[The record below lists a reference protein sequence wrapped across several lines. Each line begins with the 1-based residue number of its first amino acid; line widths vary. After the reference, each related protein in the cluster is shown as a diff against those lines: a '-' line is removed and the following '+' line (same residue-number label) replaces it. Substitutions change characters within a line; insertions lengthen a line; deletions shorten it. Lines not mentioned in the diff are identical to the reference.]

1 MSMSVDASRRALIL
15 APAGRDARV
24 AKCLLEEI
32 DVPSHVC
39 GSIASLVQELRTGA
53 AFALVTDEALNGA
66 DLRDI
71 AAWIADQPPWSDFPF
86 LLLTERGMSLQ
97 RNPHAQRLTGVLG
110 NVSFL
115 ERPFHAMTFA
125 SLARTAVRGRM
136 RQYQAR
142 AAQQALAE
150 SESRYRTLTE
160 TLPQLVWTCLPD
172 GRCDYLSTQWLEY
185 TGVRPEEQLDLRWLD
200 RVVHPGDR
208 DRVYEHWMGA
218 VNGQHGYDIEFRI
231 RRHDGTYHWFKTRG
245 AQIRDAAGRILYWFG
260 TCTDIQDIVEAR
272 EIAARGRDELE
283 TIVDARTAQL
293 RAVMA
298 ERESVEA
305 ALRQSQKMEAVGQL
319 TGGIA
324 HDFNNLLQGIIGSLD
339 RVQKRISQGRTT
351 GLDPF
356 LEGAMKS
363 AQRAASLT
371 HRLLAFSRRQ
381 PLDPRALN
389 ANQLIASMEDLLR
402 RTMGEQIQIELV
414 AAGGLWLTRCDQ
426 NLLENAVLNLSINA
440 RDAMPEGGKLT
451 IETANTHLDAA
462 YTTRQREV
470 APGQYVCLSVTDT
483 GSGMSPD
490 VIARAF
496 DPFFTTKPL
505 GQGTGLGLSMV
516 YGFAR
521 QSEGSVGIYSE
532 LGRGTTIKL
541 YLPRYRGNLP
551 EDTPSPQQNR
561 SRAAASGEVVLIVED
576 DGVVRKL
583 VVDVLSE
590 LGYWPLEAGDG
601 RSGLEILQ
609 SEQRVDLLVTDVGL
623 PGVNG
628 RQMADAARVK
638 RPDLK
643 VLFMT
648 GYAENAVIAHGFLDP
663 GMEMIIKPF
672 AIDML
677 AARVSRML
685 QMG

>member
-1 MSMSVDASRRALIL
+1 MAGDAPNRALVF
-15 APAGRDARV
+15 APAGRDAQV
-24 AKCLLEEI
+24 ATFLLNEI
-32 DVPSHVC
+32 NVPSLVC
-39 GSIASLVQELRTGA
+39 GSIDSLVQELRAGA
-53 AFALVTDEALNGA
+53 AFALITDEALNGA
-66 DLRDI
+66 DLRDL
-71 AAWIADQPPWSDFPF
+71 AAWIGDQPAWSDFPF
-86 LLLTERGMSLQ
+86 ILLTERGMIPQ
-97 RNPHAQRLTGVLG
+97 RNPLAQRLTGILG

-125 SLARTAVRGRM
+125 SLARTALRGRM

-185 TGVRPEEQLDLRWLD
+185 TGVGLEEQLGLRWLD
-200 RVVHPGDR
+200 RVVHWDDR

-218 VNGQHGYDIEFRI
+218 VDGQHGYDIEFRI
-231 RRHDGTYHWFKTRG
+231 RRHDGVYHWFKTRG

-272 EIAARGRDELE
+272 EIAARGRGELE
-283 TIVDARTAQL
+283 TIVNARTAEL
-293 RAVMA
+293 RSVMA

-339 RVQKRISQGRTT
+339 RVQKRIAQGRTA
-351 GLDPF
+351 GLDAF
-356 LEGAMKS
+356 LEGAMTS
-363 AQRAASLT
+363 AQRAAALT

-381 PLDPRALN
+381 PLDPRALS

-414 AAGGLWLTRCDQ
+414 AASGLWLTRCDP

-440 RDAMPEGGKLT
+440 RDAMPKGGKLI
-451 IETANTHLDAA
+451 IETANTHFDAA
-462 YTTRQREV
+462 YATRQRDV
-470 APGQYVCLSVTDT
+470 TPGQYVCLSVTDT
-483 GSGMSPD
+483 GTGMSPD

-521 QSEGSVGIYSE
+521 QSEGSVSIYSE
-532 LGRGTTIKL
+532 LGRGTTVKL
-541 YLPRYRGNLP
+541 YLPRHRGSLP
-551 EDTPSPQQNR
+551 KDNPSPEQDR
-561 SRAAASGEVVLIVED
+561 ARAAASGEVVLIVED

-583 VVDVLSE
+583 VVDVLRE
-590 LGYWPLEAGDG
+590 LGYRPLEAGDG
-601 RSGLEILQ
+601 RSGLAILQ
-609 SEQRVDLLVTDVGL
+609 SEQQVDLLVTDVGL

-648 GYAENAVIAHGFLDP
+648 GYAENAVIANGFLDP

-672 AIDML
+672 AIDTL
-677 AARVSRML
+677 AARVGRML
-685 QMG
+685 EMARA